1 MNKYR
6 FVVSV
11 VAAATLAFVSAPRA
25 EAQSAGSFSIYG
37 KISWEPT
44 VSGVMHGGG
53 QGQILGEPAT
63 IDEKS
68 WGDTHADGFRA
79 EGGIGWG
86 LSDRLE
92 AIANVNFGRAD
103 ADDLEIGTVAGLVT
117 TATFD
122 DYEYWGVEGG
132 VRYYFGEGGFRPY
145 VAVLGGFRAVS
156 EIGAQFGV
164 PQLNVVI
171 PSRFYN
177 DTTVATF
184 GTDFGVFF
192 GGGRPKFGIEAGF
205 RYAGGLEDDDSGLE
219 GTGLEGINDDGSRW
233 TFPIGFVLRF

>member
-6 FVVSV
+6 CVVYLV
-11 VAAATLAFVSAPRA
+11 VAATLALFSAAPA
-25 EAQSAGSFSIYG
+25 VAQGAGSFSIYG
-37 KISWEPT
+37 KLSWEPT
-44 VSGVMHGGG
+44 VSGVMHGGS

-68 WGDTHADGFRA
+68 WGDTHSDGFRV

-92 AIANVNFGRAD
+92 AIANVNFGSAG
-103 ADDLEIGTVAGLVT
+103 ADDLEIGSVAGLVT

-132 VRYYFGEGGFRPY
+132 ARYFFGEGGFRPY
-145 VAVLGGFRAVS
+145 VAVVGGFRVVS
-156 EIGAQFGV
+156 EIGAVFSV
-164 PQLNVVI
+164 PQLSVTI

-177 DTTVATF
+177 ESTVATF
-184 GTDFGVFF
+184 GTDVGILF

-205 RYAGGLEDDDSGLE
+205 RYAGGLKDDDSGLE